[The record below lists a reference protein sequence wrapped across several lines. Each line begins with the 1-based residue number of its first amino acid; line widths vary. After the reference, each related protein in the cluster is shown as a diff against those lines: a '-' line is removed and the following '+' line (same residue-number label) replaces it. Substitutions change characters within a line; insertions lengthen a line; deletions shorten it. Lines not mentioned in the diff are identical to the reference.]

1 MTREAHRRGH
11 SGVGE
16 TGWLAALLVIVGVLA
31 VGAVLWIG
39 ALVNPGIAALQ
50 QKSPIEVMRAFA
62 DGTVQ
67 PTVLQIVVTAGVF
80 VGVVGV
86 IALLWWS
93 FAKVYRRRSRIDYKA
108 RYMAQPRD
116 LRRYT
121 ETEALND
128 AERLHAA
135 HAGAGVPI
143 GADLTTGKSLY
154 ALWEWVMITIMGP
167 RAGKTSTMCV
177 RQILETAG
185 PVLATSNKRDIV
197 DLTRGPRTEQGVV
210 WVHDVQA
217 IIGEPSDWWWNPL
230 SFVRDM
236 ETAEKLT
243 GIFQS
248 SVESADSKQ
257 DAYFSSAGR
266 ETLSRLFL
274 AAAIDGRPITD
285 VFRWANNPD
294 DKADD
299 PARILMQHGE
309 IAQGRALGQTQ
320 TLTEKQRDGVYGT
333 VRPWIG
339 LLGNRNVLPWITDP
353 SMSRPHFDPAKFVT
367 STDTI
372 YLISAEGGGTA
383 RAITGAL
390 TMAVLEAAERIGS
403 TQRGG
408 RLTTPLVAVLDEA
421 ANVCRWRELPDK
433 YSHYGSRGIILCT
446 YFQSWQQGVE
456 AYGETGMGKL
466 WSAANVRVVGSGLSE
481 DRYLQFVSQAIGDHD
496 AMKRSRS
503 SQARGSSTTSSY
515 QRERIFD
522 VADITSLPSGRAIML
537 ATQTPPA
544 LLRLEHFSTKPYA
557 AKVSQS
563 QEYFE
568 SRAIAAAASTTE
580 GARA

>member
-1 MTREAHRRGH
+1 MSREAHRR
-11 SGVGE
+11 SQSAIGE
-16 TGWLAALLVIVGVLA
+16 AGWMIALVAIIAVAA
-31 VGAVLWIG
+31 VGLILWLG
-39 ALVNPGIAALQ
+39 ALTNPAVAAMPNKAPFNLV
-50 QKSPIEVMRAFA
+50 KAFA
-62 DGTVQ
+62 DGTVHV
-67 PTVLQIVVTAGVF
+67 TGLQTLVTAGIF
-80 VGVVGV
+80 VALGAVA
-86 IALLWWS
+86 ALLWWA
-93 FAKVYRRRSRIDYKA
+93 FAQQLRRRSRIDYKA

-116 LRRYT
+116 LRRYMDVD
-121 ETEALND
+121 ALKD
-128 AERLHAA
+128 AERLHSA
-135 HAGAGVPI
+135 HAGPGVPI
-143 GADLTTGKSLY
+143 GADLATGKPLY
-154 ALWEWVMITIMGP
+154 ALWEWVMIAIMGP

-197 DLTRGPRTEQGVV
+197 DLTRGPRSEQGVV
-210 WVHDVQA
+210 WVHDVQG
-217 IIGEPSDWWWNPL
+217 IIGEPADWWWNPL
-230 SFVRDM
+230 SFVKDM

-274 AAAIDGRPITD
+274 AAALDKRPITD

-294 DKADD
+294 DKRDD
-299 PARILMQHGE
+299 PARILMDHGE
-309 IAQGRALGQTQ
+309 MAQGRALGQTQ

-339 LLGNRNVLPWITDP
+339 LLGNRRVLPWITDP
-353 SMSRPHFDPAKFVT
+353 GMSRPHFDPVTFVT

-390 TMAVLEAAERIGS
+390 TMAILEAAERIGS
-403 TQRGG
+403 TQPGG
-408 RLTTPLVAVLDEA
+408 RLNTPLVAVLDEA

-481 DRYLQFVSQAIGDHD
+481 DRYLQFISQAIGDYD
-496 AMKRSRS
+496 ALKRSRS
-503 SQARGSSTTSSY
+503 SQPRSSSTTSSY

-522 VADITSLPSGRAIML
+522 VADLTAMPFARAVLL

-544 LLRLEHFSTKPYA
+544 LIKLEHFSTKAYA
-557 AKVSQS
+557 AKVKESQA
-563 QEYFE
+563 YYE
-568 SRAIAAAASTTE
+568 SRVVDSAAKQGEHA
-580 GARA
+580 

>member
-1 MTREAHRRGH
+1 MSREAHRR
-11 SGVGE
+11 SQPAIGE
-16 TGWLAALLVIVGVLA
+16 TGWLIALVAIVAVAA
-31 VGAVLWIG
+31 VGLVLWLG
-39 ALVNPGIAALQ
+39 ALTNPAVAAMPNKGPFNLI
-50 QKSPIEVMRAFA
+50 KAFA
-62 DGTVQ
+62 DGTVHVTGLQ
-67 PTVLQIVVTAGVF
+67 VLVTAGIF
-80 VGVVGV
+80 VALGAVT
-86 IALLWWS
+86 ALLWWA
-93 FAKVYRRRSRIDYKA
+93 FAQQLRRRSRIDYKA

-116 LRRYT
+116 LRRYMDVD
-121 ETEALND
+121 ALKD

-135 HAGAGVPI
+135 HAGPGVPI
-143 GADLTTGKSLY
+143 GADLTTGKPLY
-154 ALWEWVMITIMGP
+154 ALWEWVMIAIMGP

-197 DLTRGPRTEQGVV
+197 DLTRGPRSEQGVV
-210 WVHDVQA
+210 WVHDVQG
-217 IIGEPSDWWWNPL
+217 IIGEPADWWWNPL
-230 SFVRDM
+230 SFVKDM

-274 AAAIDGRPITD
+274 AAALDKRPITD

-294 DKADD
+294 DKRDD
-299 PARILMQHGE
+299 PARILMDHGE
-309 IAQGRALGQTQ
+309 MAQGRALGQTQ

-339 LLGNRNVLPWITDP
+339 LLGNRRVLPWITDP
-353 SMSRPHFDPAKFVT
+353 GMSRPHFDPVTFVT

-390 TMAVLEAAERIGS
+390 TMAILEAAERIGS
-403 TQRGG
+403 TQPGG
-408 RLTTPLVAVLDEA
+408 RLNTPLVAVLDEA

-481 DRYLQFVSQAIGDHD
+481 DRYLQFISQAIGDHD
-496 AMKRSRS
+496 ALKRSRS
-503 SQARGSSTTSSY
+503 SQPRSSSTTSSY

-522 VADITSLPSGRAIML
+522 VADLTAMPFARAVLL

-544 LLRLEHFSTKPYA
+544 LIKLEHFSTKPYA
-557 AKVSQS
+557 AKVKESQA
-563 QEYFE
+563 YYE
-568 SRAIAAAASTTE
+568 SRVVDSAAKQGEHA
-580 GARA
+580 